1 MGKDTFND
9 AIREIEEEFGI
20 KSPQKARGESDYN
33 LQQRVGNWGERNAG
47 DIHQAVGS
55 SLIAQGLRRGHE
67 SLNEFGYGSRQTGK
81 TKDHVGDLKTATA
94 FAGHSGDN
102 NQFSKT
108 KITGAYRGA
117 DGSIHLRS
125 EITKENMTELLP
137 MNIDDFKKGDKEYNQ
152 AHDRANET
160 IKGLNR
166 IADEGIVL
174 TKQEQDLMIGEDGK
188 INPKFEEALNDGNSF
203 EEALAYVKKNQEG
216 VDALKEKAKEAD
228 RQKKADRLKDS
239 GKDEKG
245 HLKNNPS
252 NKTEKDLE
260 NDATE
265 AAKKQEEA
273 QRKAYEARQKA
284 LAEKRKK
291 LAEEAKRKKD
301 DDDDDDNGD
310 DVNGSSRKP
319 DEQNINLCG
328 FNPLDP
334 FDEEGDGDETPSRGG
349 MGPASAGKRSRSN
362 LRLVIE
368 KELRKIL
375 NEGSY

>member
-1 MGKDTFND
+1 MGSDTFNNT
-9 AIREIEEEFGI
+9 IRDIEEEQGI
-20 KSPQKARGESDYN
+20 KSPEKIKGKSDYYN
-33 LQQRVGNWGERNAG
+33 KQKVGQWGQRNAG
-47 DIHQAVGS
+47 DIHQTVGS

-81 TKDHVGDLKTATA
+81 TKDHVGDLKTATV
-94 FAGHSGDN
+94 FAGHSLDN

-108 KITGAYRGA
+108 KITGAYRGT

-137 MNIDDFKKGDKEYNQ
+137 MDIGDFKKGDEEYNQ

-160 IKGLNR
+160 IKGLNK
-166 IADEGIVL
+166 IADEGVVL
-174 TKQEQDLMIGEDGK
+174 TKQEQDLVIGEDGK
-188 INPKFEEALNDGNSF
+188 INPKFEEALNDGANF
-203 EEALAYVKKNQEG
+203 EEALAHVKEAQAG
-216 VDALKEKAKEAD
+216 VDALKEKTKEAD

-260 NDATE
+260 NDR
-265 AAKKQEEA
+265 KKEEA
-273 QRKAYEARQKA
+273 KRTKAEMKAREERLKA
-284 LAEKRKK
+284 LAEAKKRAEDAKK
-291 LAEEAKRKKD
+291 NNKD
-301 DDDDDDNGD
+301 DDDDDDED
-310 DVNGSSRKP
+310 DEDADETSGSSP
-319 DEQNINLCG
+319 NQCG
-328 FNPLDP
+328 WNPLDP
-334 FDEEGDGDETPSRGG
+334 FDDDEEKEKSSSSSSPR
-349 MGPASAGKRSRSN
+349 ALAGSSGKRSN
-362 LRLVIE
+362 LRLIIE